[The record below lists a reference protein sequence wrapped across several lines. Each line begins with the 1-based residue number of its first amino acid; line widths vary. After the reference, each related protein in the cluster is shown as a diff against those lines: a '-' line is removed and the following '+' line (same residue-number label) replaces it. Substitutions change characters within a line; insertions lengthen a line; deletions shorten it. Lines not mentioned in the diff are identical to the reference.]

1 MRSSTYGQT
10 HEVTNQ
16 APPLER
22 YNAMT
27 TDAAMMTA
35 LEREGAA
42 WHLDTLTRD
51 GLALTQ
57 PDVLALADLA
67 NRHTP
72 EHHAFSARGERI
84 DAIEFHP
91 SWHTLLS
98 MLREQGL

>member
-1 MRSSTYGQT
+1 MSSSTYGQT

-27 TDAAMMTA
+27 TDAALVAA

-42 WHLDTLTRD
+42 WHLDALTRD

-72 EHHAFSARGERI
+72 EHHPFGARRAYGCDPIPPGVAYAAFHA
-84 DAIEFHP
+84 A
-91 SWHTLLS
+91 
-98 MLREQGL
+98 

>member
-1 MRSSTYGQT
+1 MMRSSTYGQT

-22 YNAMT
+22 YNALSS
-27 TDAAMMTA
+27 DPA
-35 LEREGAA
+35 LVSAIQREGAA

-51 GLALTQ
+51 GLALTH
-57 PDVLALADLA
+57 PDILALADLA

-72 EHHAFSARGERI
+72 EHHPFSANGERI

-91 SWHTLLS
+91 AWQDRKSVV
-98 MLREQGL
+98 